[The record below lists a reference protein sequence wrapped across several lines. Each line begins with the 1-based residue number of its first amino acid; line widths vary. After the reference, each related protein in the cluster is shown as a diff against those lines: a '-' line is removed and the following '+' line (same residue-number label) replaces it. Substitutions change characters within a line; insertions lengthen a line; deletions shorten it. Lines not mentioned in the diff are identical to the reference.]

1 VVTTCPECSSGVS
14 IGTTT
19 MVSEIVECADCRS
32 ELEIISVDP
41 VRLATA
47 PDIEEDWGE

>member
-1 VVTTCPECSSGVS
+1 MGTCPECSSGVALAD
-14 IGTTT
+14 TA
-19 MVSEIVECADCRS
+19 MVSEIVECVDCRS
-32 ELEIISVDP
+32 ELEVVSVRP